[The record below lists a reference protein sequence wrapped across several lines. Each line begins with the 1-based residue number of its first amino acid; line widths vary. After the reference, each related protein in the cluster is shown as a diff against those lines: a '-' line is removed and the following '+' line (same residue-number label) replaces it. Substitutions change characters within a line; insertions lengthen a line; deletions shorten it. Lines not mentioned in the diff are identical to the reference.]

1 MFWQPWSEDALQ
13 PPGFFLPPNFRN
25 QCWEISLKKGE
36 MTWRTVGRVCSLVCF
51 DKLRNLSTLLQKM
64 ELADETKHWWFND
77 CFKFTEIARIITRKR
92 LSNWDLQNT
101 VTDLE
106 RRITEQEIYSSKDSS
121 IIENSPTK
129 DGIVSISEQVC
140 FFFEL
145 RLGYKTFPG
154 RFKAW
159 HYLGTGDKTKP
170 APVIVKIILASIR
183 VLG

>member
-51 DKLRNLSTLLQKM
+51 DKLRNLSTPLQKM
-64 ELADETKHWWFND
+64 YLADETKHWWFND

-92 LSNWDLQNT
+92 LSNWDLENT

-106 RRITEQEIYSSKDSS
+106 RRITGQRSTHRKIQVSLKIHQRKMVLYQSPNRYVSFSNYVLDTKQFRADSRLDIIWGQEIRQNLLPLS
-121 IIENSPTK
+121 
-129 DGIVSISEQVC
+129 
-140 FFFEL
+140 
-145 RLGYKTFPG
+145 
-154 RFKAW
+154 
-159 HYLGTGDKTKP
+159 
-170 APVIVKIILASIR
+170 
-183 VLG
+183 